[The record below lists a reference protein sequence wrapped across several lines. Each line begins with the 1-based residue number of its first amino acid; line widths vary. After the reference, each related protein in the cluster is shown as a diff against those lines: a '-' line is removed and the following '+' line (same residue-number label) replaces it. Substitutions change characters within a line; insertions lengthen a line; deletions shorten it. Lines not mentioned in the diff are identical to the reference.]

1 MILNERRAVVIF
13 EKNSILK
20 NHSSAS
26 NALSEGQK
34 RIINFFFVSTV
45 IGVLAA
51 MLGITLYYV
60 YAFASLSN
68 GSHAFDWLLGIFSDF
83 VTIMDASLMDSPY
96 EIGKASYPP
105 FAIAI
110 LYPFALICK
119 NVFSVYT
126 GKGLTVDE
134 LTSKVVLTPQFWI
147 AIVLFFVICTSLII
161 FTVVKLFRIDLKN
174 SVKIGAIIIFSA
186 PFVYAIMRGNTIYF
200 ALIFLLFFMLLKN
213 SSNAVL
219 REISYICLAFAG
231 LIKIYPL
238 FFGVFLLRDKKI
250 FASIRV
256 AVYFFIGSFLS
267 FFIYRSGLADFSLF
281 VKNLGSFATDS
292 HHLLSGTNLSLTS
305 IMYKLFDF
313 ISPASA
319 NGKFFS
325 VLNISI
331 LVIIFV
337 LASITATVTRS
348 TLSRTVI
355 AASVLILIPSVSYF
369 YVLIFEIIP
378 FIQFIKD
385 YDGID
390 KKKRT
395 LYSALFFFLFFTL
408 TILPAY
414 FILHSLAVFI
424 MFAIECYSVISK
436 EIIPF
441 FTAKKKQ
448 RTV

>member
-1 MILNERRAVVIF
+1 MNSKERSKSNKF
-13 EKNSILK
+13 F
-20 NHSSAS
+20 AS
-26 NALSEGQK
+26 GNALSNGQQ
-34 RIINFFFVSTV
+34 RIVNFFFAATIV
-45 IGVLAA
+45 GVMAA
-51 MLGITLYYV
+51 MLGIILYYV

-96 EIGKASYPP
+96 AIGGASYPP

-119 NVFSVYT
+119 SVFATYA
-126 GKGLTVDE
+126 GQGLTVDE

-161 FTVVKLFRIDLKN
+161 FAIVKIFRFDFKN
-174 SVKIGAIIIFSA
+174 SVKIGSIIMFSA

-200 ALIFLLFFMLLKN
+200 ALIFLLFFMLLKD

-219 REISYICLAFAG
+219 REIAYICLALAG

-238 FFGVFLLRDKKI
+238 FFGVFLLREKKI
-250 FASIRV
+250 FASLRV
-256 AVYFFIGSFLS
+256 AFYFCVGMFLS
-267 FFIYRSGLADFSLF
+267 FFIYSAGLADFSYF

-305 IMYKLFDF
+305 LLYKLFEF
-313 ISPASA
+313 ISPSSG
-319 NGKFFS
+319 NGSVFS

-331 LVIIFV
+331 LVIIFISSSV
-337 LASITATVTRS
+337 LATVTRS
-348 TLSRTVI
+348 SLSRSVI
-355 AASVLILIPSVSYF
+355 ASAVLILIPSISYF
-369 YVLIFEIIP
+369 YVLIFEVIP
-378 FIQFIKD
+378 FMQFIKD
-385 YDGID
+385 YDSID

-395 LYSALFFFLFFTL
+395 LYSALFFFLLFTL

-414 FILHSLAVFI
+414 FILHSLAVFA

-436 EIIPF
+436 ELIPY
-441 FTAKKKQ
+441 FTKK
-448 RTV
+448 RL

>member
-1 MILNERRAVVIF
+1 MDLKKKAIF
-13 EKNSILK
+13 N
-20 NHSSAS
+20 NRSAS
-26 NALSEGQK
+26 INELSDGQK
-34 RIINFFFVSTV
+34 RIINFFFAATV
-45 IGVLAA
+45 IGVLTA
-51 MLGITLYYV
+51 MLGIILYYV

-83 VTIMDASLMDSPY
+83 VTIMDSSLMESPY
-96 EIGKASYPP
+96 EVGGASYPP
-105 FAIAI
+105 LAIAI

-119 NVFSVYT
+119 NVFALYQ

-147 AIVLFFVICTSLII
+147 AIVLFFLICTLLII
-161 FTVVKLFRIDLKN
+161 FAVVKLFRLDFKN

-200 ALIFLLFFMLLKN
+200 ALIFLLFFLLFKN

-219 REISYICLAFAG
+219 REISYICLALAG

-250 FASIRV
+250 FASIRI
-256 AVYFFIGSFLS
+256 AFYFLVGTLLS
-267 FFIYRSGLADFSLF
+267 FFIYRAGLADFSYF

-292 HHLLSGTNLSLTS
+292 HHLLSGTNLSFTS
-305 IMYKLFDF
+305 IMYKVFEF
-313 ISPASA
+313 VSPSSG
-319 NGKFFS
+319 NGSLFS

-331 LVIIFV
+331 LAVILVFSSVI
-337 LASITATVTRS
+337 AIVTKS
-348 TLSRTVI
+348 SLSRSVI
-355 AASVLILIPSVSYF
+355 AAAVLILIPSVSYF

-378 FIQFIKD
+378 FMQFIKD
-385 YDGID
+385 YDSIE

-395 LYSALFFFLFFTL
+395 LYSALFFFLLFTL

-414 FILHSLAVFI
+414 FILHSLAVFA

-436 EIIPF
+436 EMIPYF
-441 FTAKKKQ
+441 KAIKEK
-448 RTV
+448 RL

>member
-1 MILNERRAVVIF
+1 MDLKRKSKLNNF
-13 EKNSILK
+13 F
-20 NHSSAS
+20 AS
-26 NALSEGQK
+26 GNALSDGQQ
-34 RIINFFFVSTV
+34 RIVNFFFAATV
-45 IGVLAA
+45 VGVMTA
-51 MLGITLYYV
+51 MLGIILYYV

-96 EIGKASYPP
+96 AIGGASYPP

-119 NVFSVYT
+119 NVFDVYA
-126 GKGLTVDE
+126 GQGLTVDE

-161 FTVVKLFRIDLKN
+161 FAIVKIFRLNLKN
-174 SVKIGAIIIFSA
+174 SIKIGSIIIFSA

-219 REISYICLAFAG
+219 REIAYICLAFAG

-256 AVYFFIGSFLS
+256 ACYFCVGTFLS
-267 FFIYRSGLADFSLF
+267 FFIYSAGLSDFSYF
-281 VKNLGSFATDS
+281 MKNLGSFATDS

-305 IMYKLFDF
+305 ILYKLFEF
-313 ISPASA
+313 ISPSSG
-319 NGKFFS
+319 NSSFFS

-331 LVIIFV
+331 LIVIFLFSSV
-337 LASITATVTRS
+337 LAIVTRS
-348 TLSRTVI
+348 SLSRSVI
-355 AASVLILIPSVSYF
+355 ASAVLILIPSVSYF

-378 FIQFIKD
+378 FMQFIKD
-385 YDGID
+385 YDTID
-390 KKKRT
+390 KKKRN
-395 LYSALFFFLFFTL
+395 LYSALFLFLLFTL
-408 TILPAY
+408 TILPGY
-414 FILHSLAVFI
+414 FIVHSLAVFA
-424 MFAIECYSVISK
+424 MFAIECHSVISK
-436 EIIPF
+436 EIVPY
-441 FTAKKKQ
+441 FTRSKEK
-448 RTV
+448 RL

>member
-1 MILNERRAVVIF
+1 MNLKEKSKLNKFFA
-13 EKNSILK
+13 S
-20 NHSSAS
+20 S
-26 NALSEGQK
+26 NALSNGQQ
-34 RIINFFFVSTV
+34 RVVNFFFAATV

-51 MLGITLYYV
+51 MLGIILYYV

-96 EIGKASYPP
+96 AIGGASYPP

-119 NVFSVYT
+119 NVFAMYA
-126 GKGLTVDE
+126 GQGLTVDE

-161 FTVVKLFRIDLKN
+161 LAIVKIFHFDLKN
-174 SVKIGAIIIFSA
+174 SVKVGSIIIFSS

-200 ALIFLLFFMLLKN
+200 ALIFLLFFMLLKD

-219 REISYICLAFAG
+219 REIAYICLALAG

-250 FASIRV
+250 FASVRV
-256 AVYFFIGSFLS
+256 AFYFCIGMFLS
-267 FFIYRSGLADFSLF
+267 FFIYSAGLSDFSYF
-281 VKNLGSFATDS
+281 MKNLGSFATDS

-305 IMYKLFDF
+305 ILYKLFEF
-313 ISPASA
+313 ISPSSG
-319 NGKFFS
+319 NGNFFS
-325 VLNISI
+325 VLNISV
-331 LVIIFV
+331 LVIIFIISS
-337 LASITATVTRS
+337 LLATVTRS
-348 TLSRTVI
+348 SLSRSVI
-355 AASVLILIPSVSYF
+355 ASAVLILIPSISYF

-378 FIQFIKD
+378 FMQFIKD
-385 YDGID
+385 YDSID

-395 LYSALFFFLFFTL
+395 LYSVLFFFLLFTL

-414 FILHSLAVFI
+414 FILHSLAVFA
-424 MFAIECYSVISK
+424 MFAIECYSVLSK
-436 EIIPF
+436 EIIPY
-441 FTAKKKQ
+441 FTKK
-448 RTV
+448 RL

>member
-1 MILNERRAVVIF
+1 MNL

-20 NHSSAS
+20 KRSAS
-26 NALSEGQK
+26 FNALSEGQN
-34 RIINFFFVSTV
+34 RTINFFFASTV
-45 IGVLAA
+45 IGVMAA
-51 MLGITLYYV
+51 MIGIILYYV
-60 YAFASLSN
+60 YAFASLAN

-96 EIGKASYPP
+96 ETGGASYPP
-105 FAIAI
+105 LAIAI
-110 LYPFALICK
+110 LYPFAFICK
-119 NVFSVYT
+119 NVFSVYQ

-147 AIVLFFVICTSLII
+147 AIVLFFVICTSLVI
-161 FTVVKLFRIDLKN
+161 FTVVKLFRADFKN
-174 SVKIGAIIIFSA
+174 SVKIGVIIVFSA

-200 ALIFLLFFMLLKN
+200 ALIFLLFFMLLRN
-213 SSNAVL
+213 SDNAVL
-219 REISYICLAFAG
+219 REISYICLALAG

-256 AVYFFIGSFLS
+256 ACYFFIGTVLS
-267 FFIYRSGLADFSLF
+267 FFIYSAGLADFSLF
-281 VKNLGSFATDS
+281 VKNLGYFATDS

-305 IMYKLFDF
+305 IMYKLFEF
-313 ISPASA
+313 FSPASA
-319 NGKFFS
+319 NSGFFS

-331 LVIIFV
+331 LILIFV

-385 YDGID
+385 HDSID
-390 KKKRT
+390 KKKRK

-408 TILPAY
+408 TVLPAN
-414 FILHSLAVFI
+414 FALHFLAVFA
-424 MFAIECYSVISK
+424 MFAMECYSVISK

-441 FTAKKKQ
+441 FKARKI
-448 RTV
+448 